1 MEEYQNEKKS
11 GSNELQDPGN
21 LLLLIYIT
29 AMVCILIAG
38 LLMDVATAAA
48 AEESGLRPEN
58 VRRGELLVAMESGQL
73 QPAPLMSQQVS
84 ISISGITARVKVEQL
99 FVNSAES
106 WIEAVYVFPLPDES
120 SVDHLRLRVG
130 ERLLEGQIMEKE
142 EARKTHEKA
151 KEEGRK
157 SSLLVQNRPNIFT
170 TRVANIG
177 PGEEVTVEIEY
188 QQTVRFADDIFSL
201 RFPMVVGPRYIPGR
215 PLLNQADRV
224 ARVDQ
229 GSEEERGE
237 TATAIKFLAPPLRIT
252 SSGWAVDTDQ
262 VPDASEITPPV
273 DLDGKTTIPVD
284 LTIDLAAGI
293 PLSRLES
300 LYHGIE
306 ATEIGAGHYSIRLTG
321 EIKADRDFVLEWQAE
336 NEGDTNA
343 ALFAET
349 LGKNQYMLLM
359 LMPPQ
364 KVSGSPVPREMIF
377 ILDVSG
383 SMAGTSIVQAKAAI
397 SLALTKLRPTDHFNI
412 IVFSNS
418 TRALFNGARP
428 ADQAHLQEANHYIEQ
443 LKADGGTEMK
453 PALLLALD
461 GSSRH
466 ERLRQVVFLT
476 DGAVGNEDELLKLI
490 ARRLGDSRLFT
501 VGIGSAPNSYF
512 MSRSATMGRGTFSYI
527 GKGAEV
533 KEKMSAL
540 FTKLEQPVIS
550 DLRLELAGSAEEIEG
565 YPSPIPDLY
574 LGEPLVLA
582 VRTGWENAT
591 LRLTGT
597 RLGQPWQTMVETST
611 YGRREGIGA
620 LWARKKIRS
629 QMESLALGAER
640 EKVREEVLKTAL
652 EHHLVSKY
660 TSLVAV
666 DRLVSRAKEEKV
678 VQAPVKTHLPQGWQA
693 TAVFGGGSQTA
704 SPAAMRLLVGAC
716 LLAMAG
722 LICIRRGRCQNP
734 GK

>member
-1 MEEYQNEKKS
+1 MKEYRNEEKKN

-29 AMVCILIAG
+29 AIVCILIAG
-38 LLMDVATAAA
+38 VLMDVATATA
-48 AEESGLRPEN
+48 AEESGVRPEN
-58 VRRGELLVAMESGQL
+58 VRKGELLVAMESGQL

-84 ISISGITARVKVEQL
+84 MEISGITARVKVEQH
-99 FVNSAES
+99 FVNSDER

-188 QQTVRFADDIFSL
+188 QQTVSFADDVFSL

-215 PLLNQADRV
+215 PLAEQVGEAD
-224 ARVDQ
+224 
-229 GSEEERGE
+229 RGE
-237 TATAIKFLAPPLRIT
+237 TPVSIEFIGQPVRINST
-252 SSGWAVDTDQ
+252 GWAVDTDQ

-306 ATEIGAGHYSIRLTG
+306 ATEIGEGHYSIRLTG

-336 NEGDTNA
+336 NEGDTKA

-349 LGKNQYMLLM
+349 LGNNQYMLLM

-397 SLALTKLRPTDHFNI
+397 SLALTKLRPSDHFNI

-428 ADQAHLQEANHYIEQ
+428 ADQAHLQEASHYIEQ

-453 PALLLALD
+453 PALMLALD

-476 DGAVGNEDELLKLI
+476 DGAVGNEDELLKI
-490 ARRLGDSRLFT
+490 IKRRLGDSRLFT

-512 MSRSATMGRGTFSYI
+512 MSRAATMGRGTFSYI

-533 KEKMSAL
+533 KEKMTTL
-540 FTKLEQPVIS
+540 FTKIEHPVIS
-550 DLRLELAGSAEEIEG
+550 DLRLELAGSEEDIEG

-597 RLGQPWQTMVETST
+597 RLGEAWETLVDTST

-629 QMESLALGAER
+629 QMEALALGADR

-666 DRLVSRAKEEKV
+666 DSVVSRAKEEKGV
-678 VQAPVKTHLPQGWQA
+678 KEVQAPVKTHLPEGWQA

-716 LLAMAG
+716 LLTMAG
-722 LICIRRGRCQNP
+722 LISLSRRRRWQNL
-734 GK
+734 GE

>member
-1 MEEYQNEKKS
+1 LA
-11 GSNELQDPGN
+11 EL
-21 LLLLIYIT
+21 
-29 AMVCILIAG
+29 
-38 LLMDVATAAA
+38 
-48 AEESGLRPEN
+48 
-58 VRRGELLVAMESGQL
+58 
-73 QPAPLMSQQVS
+73 
-84 ISISGITARVKVEQL
+84 
-99 FVNSAES
+99 
-106 WIEAVYVFPLPDES
+106 
-120 SVDHLRLRVG
+120 VG
-130 ERLLEGQIMEKE
+130 D
-142 EARKTHEKA
+142 A
-151 KEEGRK
+151 
-157 SSLLVQNRPNIFT
+157 
-170 TRVANIG
+170 
-177 PGEEVTVEIEY
+177 
-188 QQTVRFADDIFSL
+188 
-201 RFPMVVGPRYIPGR
+201 
-215 PLLNQADRV
+215 
-224 ARVDQ
+224 
-229 GSEEERGE
+229 ERGE
-237 TATAIKFLAPPLRIT
+237 TPASTEFISSPVRINST
-252 SSGWAVDTDQ
+252 GWAVDTDQ

-306 ATEIGAGHYSIRLTG
+306 ATEIGEGHYSIRLTG
-321 EIKADRDFVLEWQAE
+321 GIKADRDFVLEWQAE
-336 NEGDTNA
+336 NEGDTKA

-349 LGKNQYMLLM
+349 LGNNQYMLLM

-397 SLALTKLRPTDHFNI
+397 SLALTKLQPSDHFNI

-428 ADQAHLQEANHYIEQ
+428 ADQAHLQEAGHYIEQ

-476 DGAVGNEDELLKLI
+476 DGAVGNEDELLKII

-512 MSRSATMGRGTFSYI
+512 MSRAATMGRGTFSYI

-533 KEKMSAL
+533 KEKMTTL
-540 FTKLEQPVIS
+540 FTKLEHPLIS
-550 DLRLELAGSAEEIEG
+550 DLRLELAGTEEEIEG
-565 YPSPIPDLY
+565 YPLPIPDLY

-582 VRTGWENAT
+582 VRTGWENAV

-597 RLGQPWQTMVETST
+597 RLGEPWQTLVDTST

-629 QMESLALGAER
+629 QMEALALGADR

-666 DRLVSRAKEEKV
+666 DSVVSRAKEEKKV
-678 VQAPVKTHLPQGWQA
+678 KEVQAPVKTHLPQGWQA

-704 SPAAMRLLVGAC
+704 SPAAMRLLVGVC
-716 LLAMAG
+716 LLALAG
-722 LICIRRGRCQNP
+722 LISLSGRVKWQNL